1 MANNSQTFQVNDF
14 VDGQRIGG
22 FHIAL
27 LVWSFLT
34 MFADGFDL
42 NSIGFAAPDL
52 ARLYGVAR
60 SEMAPVLSA
69 NLYGIFLGAPILG
82 WLGDRYG
89 RRPIIIGGTLLYG
102 VVTLIMAWTSTME
115 QMVVLRFIAGIGI
128 GGIMPNTIALNSE
141 LTPKSFRSTLIVL
154 MFMGITTGSTG
165 VGVVASS
172 FMAEHGWQ
180 IIFQVGGVLPVIIGI
195 CLVFTLPE
203 SLKFLATRP
212 DKQRELIATARR
224 MRPDLAIAEDARF
237 ENPPII
243 AATTSGSTIDSASAP
258 NWLRPMLHIAP
269 IRWVYGEL
277 ADLFKGSLALITPLL
292 WLCFCI
298 ALMAN
303 YFLNNTLP
311 LIYEQYGISQEDA
324 NLTLT
329 MYHAGGIFGGF
340 VISLLLDRMGFRIV
354 TILFAI
360 ALPAVALLGLE
371 GMHFLGMASF
381 AAIAGITILGAQ
393 FGNNAT
399 AGLIYPTSIRSKGV
413 GIALSIGRLGSIAG
427 PIVGAH
433 LLGMKDLTMQN
444 LFLLACTPIL
454 LGLIAA
460 VILSRLCYKRF
471 NSYQLDDTP
480 AD

>member
-1 MANNSQTFQVNDF
+1 MANNSQSFQVNDF
-14 VDGQRIGG
+14 VDGQRIGS

-141 LTPKSFRSTLIVL
+141 LTPKRFRSTLIVL
-154 MFMGITTGSTG
+154 MFMGITSGSTG
-165 VGVVASS
+165 VGVVASA

-180 IIFQVGGVLPVIIGI
+180 IIFHVGGVLPIVVGI
-195 CLVFTLPE
+195 CLLFTLPE
-203 SLKFLATRP
+203 SLKFLATKP
-212 DKQRELIATARR
+212 GKQQELVATARK
-224 MRPDLAIAEDARF
+224 MRPDLTIADDARF

-243 AATTSGSTIDSASAP
+243 VGSEGKIS
-258 NWLRPMLHIAP
+258 
-269 IRWVYGEL
+269 E
-277 ADLFKGSLALITPLL
+277 LFKGSLALITPLL
-292 WLCFCI
+292 WVCFCI

-311 LIYEQYGISQEDA
+311 LIYEQYGISQDDA

-329 MYHAGGIFGGF
+329 MYHAGGIFGGL
-340 VISLLLDRMGFRIV
+340 VISALLDRMGFRIV
-354 TILFAI
+354 TILLAI

-371 GMHFLGMASF
+371 GMHVLGMASV
-381 AAIAGITILGAQ
+381 AAVAGITILGAQ

-413 GIALSIGRLGSIAG
+413 GIALSIGRFGSIAG
-427 PIVGAH
+427 PTVGAQ
-433 LLGMKDLTMQN
+433 LLGMDLTMQN

-454 LGLIAA
+454 IGLVAA